1 MKKKTIRRA
10 HTRRITGRN
19 GVKKLI
25 HVRAHTVT
33 FESHWSSHPI
43 RKKLGS
49 PVNRKTKRKAYINTN
64 ETETYTARNAKGQ
77 FMGRVSRKNMNR

>member
-1 MKKKTIRRA
+1 MKKTTIRRA
-10 HTRRITGRN
+10 HTRRIKDKHGNSRL
-19 GVKKLI
+19 V

-49 PVNRKTKRKAYINTN
+49 PIERKTKRKAYINTN

-77 FMGRVSRKNMNR
+77 FMGRVSRKNLMK